1 MRPVVPQ
8 GLPPR
13 ELRVEGLVPGL
24 GRANRALVRFDG
36 IMATLPNPEVL
47 LSPLTTQEA
56 VLSSKIEGTQA
67 TLEEVLAFE
76 AEDGPVIDERTHEIR
91 EILNYRSALRMAESR
106 MKSQRF
112 RLPFLN
118 SLHARLLHDV
128 RGKEKKPGSFRTTQ
142 NWIGEEGCKQHEA
155 EFVPPIPTVLPEHLE
170 AWERFYL
177 RDDVDPLLQVAL
189 LHAQFEILHP
199 YLDGNGRMGRILIP
213 MFLCEKRVLTRPM
226 FYLSAW
232 LESHRDEYIAG
243 LRNIGRKTSAWNDWC
258 GFFFLGIEEQAS
270 INTAKAQAIH
280 ELYLRLEQTMLT
292 FTHSPFA
299 VHVLKAAFQQPIFQ
313 QKQIH
318 FEGMP
323 TPAAIHGVLR
333 QMVAGGALK
342 IIRQGRGRRPTVYA
356 LHELINLCEG
366 KRVY

>member
-1 MRPVVPQ
+1 MQPVVPQ

-13 ELRVEGLVPGL
+13 ELRVEGLVTGL
-24 GRANRALVRFDG
+24 GRANRALARFDG

-76 AEDGPVIDERTHEIR
+76 AEDGPITDERNHEIR
-91 EILNYRSALRMAESR
+91 EILNYRSALRIAESR

-112 RLPFLN
+112 KLPFLN
-118 SLHARLLHDV
+118 TLHARLLHDV
-128 RGKEKKPGSFRTTQ
+128 RGKEKKPGAFRTTQ
-142 NWIGEEGCKQHEA
+142 NWIGEDGCKLKDA
-155 EFVPPIPTVLPEHLE
+155 EFVPPIPAVLPEHLE
-170 AWERFYL
+170 AWEKFYL
-177 RDDVDPLLQVAL
+177 REDFDPILQIAL

-213 MFLCEKRVLTRPM
+213 MFLCEKRILTRPM

-232 LESHRDEYIAG
+232 LESRRDDYIGG
-243 LRNIGRKTSAWNDWC
+243 LRNIGRTPSAWNDWC
-258 GFFFLGIEEQAS
+258 AFFFQGVEEQAS
-270 INTAKAQAIH
+270 LNVEKAQAIH
-280 ELYLRLEQTMLT
+280 QLYLRLEKTMLT
-292 FTHSPFA
+292 LTHSPFA
-299 VHVLKAAFQQPIFQ
+299 VHVLKATFHHPVFQ
-313 QKQIH
+313 QKQIQ
-318 FEGMP
+318 FENMP

-333 QMVAGGALK
+333 QLVAGGALK
-342 IIRQGRGRRPTVYA
+342 IIRQGKGRRPTLYA

-366 KRVY
+366 KKVF